1 MTSSRNTVDNI
12 RTIKGQQQEH
22 QQEQQ
27 DKQYNPEGNYYYNNY
42 YPARARACARE
53 GAAKTA
59 GFSAPTMDDLQEDQ
73 DRQLPP
79 REVME
84 QIADAYRMNINKM
97 ISKAAAGIIE
107 RALAAGMEPATVILA
122 IEETGMASKPSPYYL
137 SAVLR
142 NWAENGVVVS
152 RARDIGVKTTEARP
166 WWM

>member
-1 MTSSRNTVDNI
+1 MTSNRNTVDNI

-73 DRQLPP
+73 GRQLPP

-122 IEETGMASKPSPYYL
+122 IEETGMCSKPSPYYL

>member
-1 MTSSRNTVDNI
+1 MTSSRNTVDSI
-12 RTIKGQQQEH
+12 RTIKRQQQEH

-27 DKQYNPEGNYYYNNY
+27 DNQYNPEGNYYYNNY

-53 GAAKTA
+53 GAAATYE
-59 GFSAPTMDDLQEDQ
+59 APKMEDLREKEK
-73 DRQLPP
+73 QLPP

-84 QIADAYRMNINKM
+84 KIAEAYRANINPM

-107 RALAAGMEPATVILA
+107 RALSAGMEPATVILA
-122 IEETGMASKPSPYYL
+122 IEETGMASRPSPYYL

>member
-1 MTSSRNTVDNI
+1 MNSIRNSIDNTS
-12 RTIKGQQQEH
+12 TINRQQQN

-27 DKQYNPEGNYYYNNY
+27 QYNPEGNYYNNY

-53 GAAKTA
+53 V
-59 GFSAPTMDDLQEDQ
+59 APIFTSPRMEDLEEKKG
-73 DRQLPP
+73 QLPP
-79 REVME
+79 KEIME
-84 QIADAYRMNINKM
+84 EIAKAYRANINTM

-107 RALAAGMEPATVILA
+107 RALSAGMEPATVILA
-122 IEETGMASKPSPYYL
+122 IEETGMASRPSPYYL

>member
-1 MTSSRNTVDNI
+1 MTDIRNTIDSN
-12 RTIKGQQQEH
+12 RTISRQQQN

-27 DKQYNPEGNYYYNNY
+27 QYNPEGNYYNNY

-53 GAAKTA
+53 GAAATYE
-59 GFSAPTMDDLQEDQ
+59 APKMEDLREKEK
-73 DRQLPP
+73 QLPP

-84 QIADAYRMNINKM
+84 QIAEAYRANINTM

-107 RALAAGMEPATVILA
+107 RALSAGMEPATVILA
-122 IEETGMASKPSPYYL
+122 IEETGMASRPSPYYL